1 MTNEKCYTMK
11 VVAQRTGLSP
21 HAIRVWEKRY
31 SAVEPERTT
40 TNRRLYSAAD
50 IERLTNLH
58 RATQQGHSIGNI
70 ANLSDADLSALVAE
84 PAFSPPPQEQ
94 PPLQT
99 PPQES
104 DPHDFVQRC
113 LRAVSAMDG
122 HALTRELMTAEVA
135 MGRNRLLVDVIDPL
149 MRSVGDMWSS
159 GDLRV
164 ADEHLATSIVR
175 TFLGTLHSSNR
186 APANA
191 PLFIS
196 TTPAGQ
202 WHEIGALLAS
212 LTAQSAGWNTLYLGP
227 NLPAEEIAAAAQT
240 HGAKAV
246 ALSII
251 FPGDDAL
258 LRGELAKLRQA
269 LPDTPL
275 LIGGRVAA
283 HYQETIEELGAHRME
298 NLALLAQMLQ
308 KIAAS

>member
-1 MTNEKCYTMK
+1 MK

-31 SAVEPERTT
+31 GAVEPERTE
-40 TNRRLYSAAD
+40 TNRRLYSAGD

-58 RATQQGHSIGNI
+58 RATQQGHSIGRI
-70 ANLSDADLSALVAE
+70 AQLSDADLGELVAE
-84 PAFSPPPQEQ
+84 RPLAPPPQQQAPVQ
-94 PPLQT
+94 PLLA
-99 PPQES
+99 EGN
-104 DPHDFVQRC
+104 PHDFVQRC
-113 LRAVSAMDG
+113 LRAVSTMDG
-122 HALTRELMTAEVA
+122 NALTRELMAAEVA

-149 MRSVGDMWSS
+149 MRNVGDLWSS

-164 ADEHLATSIVR
+164 ADEHLATSVVR

-191 PLFIS
+191 PLLIS

-227 NLPAEEIAAAAQT
+227 NLPAEEIAAAALT
-240 HGAKAV
+240 HSAKAV

-258 LRGELAKLRQA
+258 LRSELAKLRQA
-269 LPDTPL
+269 LPETLL

-283 HYQETIEELGAHRME
+283 HYQETIEATDAHRIE
-298 NLALLAQMLQ
+298 SLGLFAQTLQ
-308 KIAAS
+308 KIAAP